1 MNHPRARDRETS
13 ARPAREIANRAC
25 RVACG
30 LFIAHPNELDALGLS
45 GGGDAE
51 DGESDDAEHVIDAL
65 LLETAGDEGVAVDFS
80 HDFLP

>member
-1 MNHPRARDRETS
+1 MP
-13 ARPAREIANRAC
+13 P
-25 RVACG
+25 
-30 LFIAHPNELDALGLS
+30 ELDALGLS

-65 LLETAGDEGVAVDFS
+65 LLETAGDQGVAVDFS